1 VSEKA
6 DPTASAVDAPDT
18 DEARAAAASTDA
30 APAEVQEPP
39 AEAEREPDA
48 DEVQVIDVIPDDLA
62 LARAQLDA
70 GLAPL
75 AEGHLRIRIAR
86 LEAEG
91 ASAADELDAARCL
104 LAESLWRQQRPI
116 AAGAV
121 LDAIRPGSLERR
133 RPIAMLI
140 EAEARAAVG
149 DPDRARALM
158 EEVVSA
164 VGVERAWVLRGGMPT
179 RLSWPL
185 PPMLRPPGR
194 RGPPAPGSTGPA
206 SFTSAAPQPRPER
219 TAAAHARVEAARRA
233 YRIDD
238 VAAGD
243 RELGVALRLDPAV
256 AAEGVSLI
264 EPTIDSQTATDR
276 LLLYGDLLRAAG
288 RDADAS
294 AMYDR
299 AARA

>member
-1 VSEKA
+1 VTEKA
-6 DPTASAVDAPDT
+6 DP
-18 DEARAAAASTDA
+18 E
-30 APAEVQEPP
+30 APAEAPAPEAPPTDAPAPEAAVAETAP
-39 AEAEREPDA
+39 AE

-62 LARAQLDA
+62 LARAQLDS

-75 AEGHLRIRIAR
+75 AEGHLRLRIAR

-91 ASAADELDAARCL
+91 SSAADELDAARSL
-104 LAESLWRQQRPI
+104 LAEALWRQQRPL

-140 EAEARAAVG
+140 EAEARAAAG
-149 DPDRARALM
+149 DADRARALM
-158 EEVVSA
+158 EEVISA

-185 PPMLRPPGR
+185 PPMLAPPGR
-194 RGPPAPGSTGPA
+194 RAPRPAFSSGPA
-206 SFTSAAPQPRPER
+206 SFTATVPHPRPEQ

-233 YRIDD
+233 YAFDD
-238 VAAGD
+238 RASGD

-256 AAEGVSLI
+256 AGEGVALI
-264 EPTIDSQTATDR
+264 EPTIDDEAPTDR

-294 AMYDR
+294 AVYDR